1 MQSQST
7 TEYNSQDHIYPT
19 KVSANSFK
27 ICDLNSKLI
36 CFAIGFIN
44 SFMTEVPYFQR
55 KSMDWFLYDRDLRH
69 ERVAGPT
76 IWNRFLT
83 EGETAHTNIVL
94 FRIKIL
100 NFSNE
105 FLFF

>member
-7 TEYNSQDHIYPT
+7 KEYNSQDHIYPT

-44 SFMTEVPYFQR
+44 SFMTEVPIFRENQWTGFYMIGTSVMKELQVQQYGIDSLQKVKRLTLILFYLES
-55 KSMDWFLYDRDLRH
+55 KS
-69 ERVAGPT
+69 
-76 IWNRFLT
+76 
-83 EGETAHTNIVL
+83 
-94 FRIKIL
+94 
-100 NFSNE
+100 
-105 FLFF
+105 